1 MSTATRPR
9 PKGATS
15 QTVPSTKR
23 FSDRRDAYISA
34 AIPLINRHGVS
45 GLSLNEVAAALEQSP
60 KAVAYYFKKKEDLA
74 TACLLRGIEHIHAFI
89 KATDQGSTAAVRARL
104 FLKAYFDY
112 HRRAALGEVEELTSP
127 NDIRGFNNN
136 VTNSAYSDMFRD
148 LRKLLSDQNDN
159 RTQQERNALTHLL
172 LAQCH
177 WTNYWLPGVLV
188 ERYEESFERMT
199 SIILDGFASPGS
211 SWAPQKIPSRFP
223 MPLPSG
229 ETAKE
234 MFLRA
239 ATELINEKGYH
250 GASVDRISARLSMTK
265 GAFYHHIATK
275 DDLILACFERTLDIV
290 RQTIPVA
297 EASSANGLQALA
309 TFATA
314 LALPQVSGQGLL
326 LRLSAITTLPDLLW
340 PPLLKTYGQIIAAI
354 ASIVSSGIADGSI
367 RPVDSNLAAQAIF
380 AMINSADELPYFSRG
395 LSVEGA
401 TNWFVRPCFEGLMPR

>member
-1 MSTATRPR
+1 MSAAGKTG
-9 PKGATS
+9 PKGTPRTRQNTS
-15 QTVPSTKR
+15 R
-23 FSDRRDAYISA
+23 YADRKAAYISA

-45 GLSLNEVAAALEQSP
+45 GMSLNEVAAELGQAP

-74 TACLLRGIEHIHAFI
+74 AACLLRGIQHTHAFVL
-89 KATDQGSTAAVRARL
+89 AAQQGAEPSERIRL
-104 FLKAYFDY
+104 FLQAYGDY
-112 HRRAALGEVEELTSP
+112 RRRAALGEVEELTSP
-127 NDIRGFNNN
+127 NDIRALDVGL
-136 VTNSAYSDMFRD
+136 TNTAYADMFRD

-188 ERYEESFERMT
+188 ERYEASFERMT
-199 SIILDGFASPGS
+199 SIILDGFASSGI
-211 SWAPQKIPSRFP
+211 SWAPQTIPSRFP
-223 MPLPSG
+223 QPHPSG
-229 ETAKE
+229 ETTEE

-275 DDLILACFERTLDIV
+275 DDLILACFQRTLDII
-290 RQTIPVA
+290 RHTIPAA
-297 EASSANGLQALA
+297 EAVSTNGLQTLA

-314 LALPQVSGQGLL
+314 LVSTQVSGQGLL
-326 LRLSAITTLPDLLW
+326 LRLAAITTLPDLLW
-340 PPLLKTYGQIIAAI
+340 PPLLKTYEQIIAAI

-380 AMINSADELPYFSRG
+380 AMINSADELPYFSREINA
-395 LSVEGA
+395 EGVID
-401 TNWFVRPCFEGLMPR
+401 WYVRPCFAGLVRN